1 MNVLDKVEP
10 IPGVT
15 RVEVIDQAGRSYVQW
30 GLGSV
35 SYSLQDQGT
44 TLKIFADS
52 ADSVSNPTTDVAE
65 ANTPMQRE
73 QQLEEVVKHL
83 LRVYVVDDD
92 EWDIKR
98 RVNELFD
105 QLIKQ
110 IQESRS

>member
-1 MNVLDKVEP
+1 MNELDKVVP
-10 IPGVT
+10 MSGVT

-35 SYSLQDQGT
+35 SYSLQDQGS
-44 TLKIFADS
+44 TLKIFADP
-52 ADSVSNPTTDVAE
+52 ADSVSNATTDVAE
-65 ANTPMQRE
+65 ANTPVQRE
-73 QQLEEVVKHL
+73 HLEEVVKHL

-92 EWDIKR
+92 EWDIAQ

-105 QLIKQ
+105 QMIKQ